1 VLQVLN
7 ASFSL
12 PELGTRIIGSAD
24 LLTADNDDPP
34 ENLIYTV
41 TQLPSDGTLNLGAT
55 FTQQQINDGGLSYM
69 HTGTDA
75 DLFKFVVSDGYDVIG
90 AYTFLIT
97 LVE

>member
-1 VLQVLN
+1 VI
-7 ASFSL
+7 S
-12 PELGTRIIGSAD
+12 GGD
-24 LLTADNDDPP
+24 LLTTDNDDPP

-41 TQLPSDGTLNLGAT
+41 TQLPSDGSLSLGAT
-55 FTQQQINDGGLSYM
+55 FTQQQIDAGSLSYT